1 MYSSSNT
8 KPRWWQLY
16 LTFPLL
22 IALFIL
28 DGRFRISTRGHQA
41 VQIGVVLLVYGL
53 VHLWLKANRRALLSS
68 ARQKTITI
76 YKVIELPPPEPPGF
90 GSGSRSMLQIPNS
103 EIHGLLGD
111 STDLRGADVE
121 LLSNSEIHKN

>member
-1 MYSSSNT
+1 MYSSNT

-28 DGRFRISTRGHQA
+28 DSRFKMSTRGHEA
-41 VQIGVVLLVYGL
+41 VQIGIVLLVYGL
-53 VHLWLKANRRALLSS
+53 IHLWLKANRYALLTEN
-68 ARQKTITI
+68 RQKTITI
-76 YKVIELPPPEPPGF
+76 YRVMEIPPADSPEL
-90 GSGSRSMLQIPNS
+90 GSGSRSILQIPES
-103 EIHGLLGD
+103 EIHGLLGNG
-111 STDLRGADVE
+111 TDLMGTDME